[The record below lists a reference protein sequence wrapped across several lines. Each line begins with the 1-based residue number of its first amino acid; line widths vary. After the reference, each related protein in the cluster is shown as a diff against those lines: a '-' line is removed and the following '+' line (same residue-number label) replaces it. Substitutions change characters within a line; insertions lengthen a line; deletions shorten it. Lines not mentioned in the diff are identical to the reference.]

1 MYLTILRNERLPL
14 AAISAFP
21 PLQTVLQAWQEAS
34 AEGLP
39 PRVDPLAIPRKLLPL
54 VVVYDLEETTGSL
67 RVRLAGTV
75 ACDRHGAELRGL
87 TPFDFFSRADAALV
101 EEDLRA
107 VLAEGR
113 PALVFR
119 ECDLGRERL
128 WRYAQVALPL
138 SGNGGRPDRILAV
151 TDPLA
156 ADQEFT
162 PRFVIPPQA

>member
-14 AAISAFP
+14 ATIKSFP
-21 PLQTVLQAWQEAS
+21 PLQAVLEAWERAAGQR
-34 AEGLP
+34 LP
-39 PRVDPLAIPRKLLPL
+39 PRLDPAEIPRKLLPL
-54 VVVYDLEETTGSL
+54 VLIYDLEEPAGLL

-87 TPFDFFSRADAALV
+87 TPADFFSHADAALV
-101 EEDLRA
+101 EEDLRT

-119 ECDLGRERL
+119 ECELGQERL

-138 SGNGGRPDRILAV
+138 SSNGDKPDRILAV

-156 ADQEFT
+156 PDEEFAA
-162 PRFVIPPQA
+162 RFIAKPTD